1 MGIFGPGFVYAPRP
15 PLTRNA
21 IPKPATADA
30 IPMIAI
36 CTPLRVG
43 LPIVVLAFHQPM
55 RNRVIVLTMRE
66 TTTPRRIS
74 FPMTMNG
81 ISGTRDPRTAAMPT
95 RIALFWAW
103 VFSTGARMIVIG
115 SERFL
120 DATATPRMTP
130 NTLTSPSWLPR
141 MKSDR
146 RPGCAC
152 FSASASSSIFRQ
164 NAKRVAMNP
173 ALHPKSQSDLTV
185 APGSEIMRPVLLA
198 VRGEG
203 FSKHLVM
210 GATDGGRGP
219 PVAPDGGRDRGGRLP
234 ARRRRGGRQG
244 IPRQGPAT
252 RTRPRRGP
260 RRRLAL

>member
-1 MGIFGPGFVYAPRP
+1 MDSAKVAARP
-15 PLTRNA
+15 P
-21 IPKPATADA
+21 
-30 IPMIAI
+30 
-36 CTPLRVG
+36 
-43 LPIVVLAFHQPM
+43 
-55 RNRVIVLTMRE
+55 
-66 TTTPRRIS
+66 
-74 FPMTMNG
+74 
-81 ISGTRDPRTAAMPT
+81 
-95 RIALFWAW
+95 
-103 VFSTGARMIVIG
+103 ARMIVIG

-120 DATATPRMTP
+120 DATATPRVTQYR
-130 NTLTSPSWLPR
+130 LTSPSWHQR

-152 FSASASSSIFRQ
+152 FPASASSSIFRQ

-210 GATDGGRGP
+210 GAPDGGRGP

-234 ARRRRGGRQG
+234 AGRRRRGRQG
-244 IPRQGPAT
+244 LPREGPAA

-260 RRRLAL
+260 RRRLALRSRVRACAAKPRDPRRGGEPYLRDGTAVPSPPGPASDRLRRIREEAGDSGEPAR